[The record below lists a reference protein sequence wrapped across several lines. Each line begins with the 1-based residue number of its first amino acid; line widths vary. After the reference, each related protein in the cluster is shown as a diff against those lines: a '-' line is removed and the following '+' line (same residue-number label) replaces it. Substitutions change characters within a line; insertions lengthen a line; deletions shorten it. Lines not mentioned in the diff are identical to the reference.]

1 MFDRHIPV
9 RTIMV
14 SHVLTVPPEATMT
27 EVVALFKA
35 NNVHHIPV
43 VDQGRVLGM
52 ISASDYHRLEHHFT
66 RFKSQKAEEMNTA
79 IFSSLLA
86 NEVMTT
92 PVATIRATDTVQFA
106 ADIFKE
112 NLFHALPVVDEQKR
126 IVGILTPYDLMVYAY
141 GPEYI
146 SELT

>member
-1 MFDRHIPV
+1 
-9 RTIMV
+9 MV

-52 ISASDYHRLEHHFT
+52 ISATDYRHLEHHFT
-66 RFKSQKAEEMNTA
+66 HFKSHKAEEMNTA

-86 NEVMTT
+86 NEVMTS
-92 PVATIRATDTVQFA
+92 PVATIRATDSIQFA

-112 NLFHALPVVDEQKR
+112 NLFHALPVVDENKR
-126 IVGILTPYDLMVYAY
+126 IVGILTPYDLVVYAY
-141 GPEYI
+141 GPEYQ
-146 SELT
+146 